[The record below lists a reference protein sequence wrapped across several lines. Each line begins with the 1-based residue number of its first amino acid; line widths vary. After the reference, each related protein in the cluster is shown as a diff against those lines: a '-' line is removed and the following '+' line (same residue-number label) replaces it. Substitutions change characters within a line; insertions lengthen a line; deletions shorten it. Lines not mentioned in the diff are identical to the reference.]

1 MSLVTNK
8 QFFVLV
14 GLGLA
19 GSYLAYR
26 AATGSIKAVGEAAE
40 GAATDTVDFFFGDVI
55 EFGQSLWGHVDNLFE
70 TTGVYETPDVF
81 DINYRSQVPS
91 DWSEEQYIQWKAKVQ
106 SGDMINPYPSKI

>member
-40 GAATDTVDFFFGDVI
+40 GAATDTVDFFFGDAI
-55 EFGQSLWGHVDNLFE
+55 EFGQSLWGHVDKLFE

-91 DWSEEQYIQWKAKVQ
+91 DWSQEQYLQWKAKVQ
-106 SGDMINPYPSKI
+106 AGDMINPYPPKI